1 MKNHIHYMNKTTGEV
16 TNDHAIAMS
25 WYRERNEIALIDWS
39 ETLGEWIERGSWTW

>member
-1 MKNHIHYMNKTTGEV
+1 MKNHIHYMNKTTGKV

-25 WYRERNEIALIDWS
+25 WYRDHNDVGLIDWS